1 MSLNDTP
8 NSQRV
13 NIGFFGCRNA
23 GKSSLV
29 NKITNQNLCV
39 VSDFAGTT
47 TDIVSKAMELLPL
60 GAVLVV
66 DTPGIDDDGKLGQKR
81 VEKTKE
87 ALRRC
92 DIAVLVTDCT
102 RELNS
107 FEKNLINEFEN
118 RKVPYLVVKNKCDL
132 LSKTV
137 SDRLFVSA
145 KTGFGVE
152 ELKNRIATVVKTENS
167 NLLLEDIV
175 EKGDIV
181 VLVTPI
187 DESAPKGRLIL
198 PQQQV
203 VRNVLDCGGINV
215 VTKEDELEHT
225 LDVLKIQPKIVITDS
240 QVFDFVA
247 NIVDESISL
256 TSFSILM
263 ARKKGFLKTAVKGAV
278 NIDNLKNGDTVLIS
292 EGCTHHRQCKDI
304 GTVKLPKMLEKFTG
318 KKLNFEF
325 TSGNSFAENLDGV
338 SLVIHCGGCMLNEKE
353 MKYRQEVAEKNGVAF
368 TNYGTAIAYMNSIL
382 KRSTKMISEISDI
395 FK

>member
-132 LSKTV
+132 LSETV
-137 SDRLFVSA
+137 SDGLFVSA

-215 VTKEDELEHT
+215 VVKEDELEHT

>member
-66 DTPGIDDDGKLGQKR
+66 DTPGIDDNGELGQKR

-132 LSKTV
+132 LSETV
-137 SDRLFVSA
+137 SDGLFVSA

-215 VTKEDELEHT
+215 VVKEDELEHT

-278 NIDNLKNGDTVLIS
+278 SIDNLKNGDTVLIS

-395 FK
+395 LK

>member
-66 DTPGIDDDGKLGQKR
+66 DTPGIDDNGELGQKR

-132 LSKTV
+132 LSETV
-137 SDRLFVSA
+137 SDGLFVSA

-215 VTKEDELEHT
+215 VVKENELEHT

-278 NIDNLKNGDTVLIS
+278 SIDNLKNGDTVLIS

-338 SLVIHCGGCMLNEKE
+338 SLIIHCGGCMLNEKE

-395 FK
+395 LK

>member
-39 VSDFAGTT
+39 VFDFAGTT

-137 SDRLFVSA
+137 SDGLFVSA

-215 VTKEDELEHT
+215 VAKEDELEHT

>member
-107 FEKNLINEFEN
+107 FEKNLIKEFEN

-132 LSKTV
+132 LSETV
-137 SDRLFVSA
+137 SDGLFVSA

-215 VTKEDELEHT
+215 VVKEDELEHT

-278 NIDNLKNGDTVLIS
+278 NIDNLKNGNTVLIS

>member
-1 MSLNDTP
+1 MSLNDIP
-8 NSQRV
+8 NYQRV

-132 LSKTV
+132 LSETV
-137 SDRLFVSA
+137 SDGLFVSA

-215 VTKEDELEHT
+215 VVKEDELEHT

>member
-66 DTPGIDDDGKLGQKR
+66 DTPGIDDNGELGQKR

-92 DIAVLVTDCT
+92 DIAVLVTDCI

-132 LSKTV
+132 LSETV

-215 VTKEDELEHT
+215 VVKEDELEHT

-278 NIDNLKNGDTVLIS
+278 SIDNLKNGDTVLIS

-338 SLVIHCGGCMLNEKE
+338 SLVIHCGGCMLNERE

-395 FK
+395 LK

>member
-132 LSKTV
+132 LSENI
-137 SDRLFVSA
+137 SDGLFVSA

-215 VTKEDELEHT
+215 VVKEDELEHT

-278 NIDNLKNGDTVLIS
+278 SIDNLKNGDTVLIS

-353 MKYRQEVAEKNGVAF
+353 MKYRREVAEKNGVAF

>member
-47 TDIVSKAMELLPL
+47 TDFVSKAMELLPL

-137 SDRLFVSA
+137 SDGLFVSA

-215 VTKEDELEHT
+215 VAKEDELEHT

>member
-29 NKITNQNLCV
+29 NKITNQNLSV

-66 DTPGIDDDGKLGQKR
+66 DTPGIDDNGELGQKR

-102 RELNS
+102 RELNK

-132 LSKTV
+132 LSEPV
-137 SDRLFVSA
+137 SDGIFVSA
-145 KTGFGVE
+145 QTGFGVE
-152 ELKNRIATVVKTENS
+152 ELKNRISAVVKTENS
-167 NLLLEDIV
+167 NFILEDIV

-203 VRNVLDCGGINV
+203 VRNVLDCGGINIV
-215 VTKEDELEHT
+215 VKEDELEIT
-225 LDVLKIQPKIVITDS
+225 LSVLSVKPKIVVTDS

-247 NIVDESISL
+247 NILDESINL

-263 ARKKGFLKTAVKGAV
+263 ARKKGFLKTAVEGAV
-278 NIDNLKNGDTVLIS
+278 GIDALKDGDTVLIS

-304 GTVKLPKMLEKFTG
+304 GTVKLPKVLEKFTG

-325 TSGNSFAENLDGV
+325 TSGNSFKENLDGV
-338 SLVIHCGGCMLNEKE
+338 SLVVHCGGCMLNEKE
-353 MKYRQEVAEKNGVAF
+353 MQYRQEVAEKNGVAF

-382 KRSTKMISEISDI
+382 KRSTKMLSEISDI

>member
-92 DIAVLVTDCT
+92 DMAVLVTDCT

-132 LSKTV
+132 LSENI
-137 SDRLFVSA
+137 SDGLFVSA

-215 VTKEDELEHT
+215 VVKEDELEHT

-278 NIDNLKNGDTVLIS
+278 NIDNLKNGDKVLIS

-353 MKYRQEVAEKNGVAF
+353 MKYRREVAEKNGVAF

>member
-66 DTPGIDDDGKLGQKR
+66 DTPGIDDNGELGQKR

-132 LSKTV
+132 LSETV
-137 SDRLFVSA
+137 SDGLFVSA

-215 VTKEDELEHT
+215 VVKENELEHT

-278 NIDNLKNGDTVLIS
+278 SIDNLKNGDTVLIS
-292 EGCTHHRQCKDI
+292 KGCTHHRQCKDI

-395 FK
+395 LK

>member
-132 LSKTV
+132 LSETV
-137 SDRLFVSA
+137 SDGLFVSA

-215 VTKEDELEHT
+215 VVKEYELEHT

-278 NIDNLKNGDTVLIS
+278 SIDNLKNGDTVLIS

-353 MKYRQEVAEKNGVAF
+353 MKYRREVAEKNGVAF

>member
-107 FEKNLINEFEN
+107 FEKNLIKEFEN

-132 LSKTV
+132 LSETV
-137 SDRLFVSA
+137 SDGLFVSA

-167 NLLLEDIV
+167 NLLLEDIL

-215 VTKEDELEHT
+215 VVKENELEHT

-278 NIDNLKNGDTVLIS
+278 SIDNLKNGDTVLIS